1 LFFKI
6 KILLLEVG
14 IVVKKIG
21 LSKKNKKKLNFL
33 KILLKYKNKQAV
45 RTGVIA
51 FAFKKIY

>member
-14 IVVKKIG
+14 IVVKKTG

-33 KILLKYKNKQAV
+33 KIFLKYKNKQGCED
-45 RTGVIA
+45 RCDS
-51 FAFKKIY
+51 FCF